1 MLVHRARSG
10 PRNPITQS
18 ERKSKEMASA
28 RLQLCVYLRVR
39 CVICNK
45 EWRVRLM
52 FHPDASLGSFEDI
65 FSTNMGSIAG
75 TDVIH

>member
-18 ERKSKEMASA
+18 ERKKKEIPSA
-28 RLQLCVYLRVR
+28 GLQLCVYLQVR
-39 CVICNK
+39 CIICNK
-45 EWRVRLM
+45 EWHVRLM
-52 FHPDASLGSFEDI
+52 FHPVAILGSFEDI
-65 FSTNMGSIAG
+65 FCANMGSIAG